1 MSVKTKIVNENGQSL
16 NIDNEGNL
24 NTVAHRRPPLVQQT
38 TLLPFREYFK
48 NNGSRDMDVD
58 GSVTPVD
65 FSIDANASRQV
76 SIKSM
81 FVSIVDAG
89 ATLSE
94 FGNIAALTNGVE
106 FIWESQDFGQIVIA
120 DELKSNYD
128 FVAFAG
134 GQPAFGN
141 GANAFKAQNVIGVEE
156 AYLAFID
163 FQILFGFEF
172 GIPLRKG
179 TKDRLFFRIKDDASS
194 VFSFRAIAYGNQF

>member
-1 MSVKTKIVNENGQSL
+1 MIKAKVTNEDGQSL

-24 NTVAHRRPPLVQQT
+24 NTVAHKRPPLFQET
-38 TLLPFREYFK
+38 TLLPLREYFT

-65 FSIDANASRQV
+65 FSIDANADRQI

-94 FGNIAALTNGVE
+94 FGNIPALTNGVE
-106 FIWESQDFGQIVIA
+106 FIWQSQEFGEIVIA
-120 DELKSNYD
+120 VELKSNYD
-128 FVAFAG
+128 FVAFGG

-141 GANAFKAQNVIGVEE
+141 QANAFKAQNVIGVEE
-156 AYLAFID
+156 AYLAFVD
-163 FQILFGFEF
+163 FQVLFGFEF

-179 TKDRLFFRIKDDASS
+179 TKDRLLFRINDDASP

>member
-1 MSVKTKIVNENGQSL
+1 MIKAKVTNEDGQSL

-24 NTVAHRRPPLVQQT
+24 NTVAHKRPPLVQET
-38 TLLPFREYFK
+38 TLLPLREYFT

-65 FSIDANASRQV
+65 FSIDANADRQISV
-76 SIKSM
+76 KSM

-94 FGNIAALTNGVE
+94 FGNIPALTNGVE
-106 FIWESQDFGQIVIA
+106 FIWESQEFGEIVIA

-128 FVAFAG
+128 FVAFGG

-141 GANAFKAQNVIGVEE
+141 QANAFKAQNVIGVEE
-156 AYLAFID
+156 AYLAFVD
-163 FQILFGFEF
+163 FQVLFGFEF

-179 TKDRLFFRIKDDASS
+179 TKDRLLFRINDDASP

>member
-1 MSVKTKIVNENGQSL
+1 MIKTKVINENGQSL

-24 NTVAHRRPPLVQQT
+24 NTVAHKRPPLVQQT
-38 TLLPFREYFK
+38 TLLPLREYFT

-65 FSIDANASRQV
+65 FSINANANRQISV
-76 SIKSM
+76 KSM

-94 FGNIAALTNGVE
+94 FGNIPALTNGVE
-106 FIWESQDFGQIVIA
+106 FIWQSQDFGEIVIA

-128 FVAFAG
+128 FVALGG

-141 GANAFKAQNVIGVEE
+141 QANAFKAQNVIGVEE
-156 AYLAFID
+156 AYLAFVD
-163 FQILFGFEF
+163 FQVLFGFEF

-179 TKDRLFFRIKDDASS
+179 TKDRLLFRINDDASP

>member
-1 MSVKTKIVNENGQSL
+1 MIKTKVINENGQSL

-24 NTVAHRRPPLVQQT
+24 NTVAHKRPPLAQNT
-38 TLLPFREYFK
+38 TLLPLREYFT

-58 GSVTPVD
+58 GSVNPVD
-65 FSIDANASRQV
+65 FSINANANRQISV
-76 SIKSM
+76 KSM

-94 FGNIAALTNGVE
+94 FGNIPALTNGVE
-106 FIWESQDFGQIVIA
+106 FIWQSQDFGEIVIA

-128 FVAFAG
+128 FVALGG

-141 GANAFKAQNVIGVEE
+141 QANAFKAQNVIGVEE
-156 AYLAFID
+156 AYLAFVD
-163 FQILFGFEF
+163 FQVLFGFEF

-179 TKDRLFFRIKDDASS
+179 TKDRLLFRINDDASP

>member
-1 MSVKTKIVNENGQSL
+1 MIKTKVINENGQSL

-24 NTVAHRRPPLVQQT
+24 NTVAHKRPPLVQQT
-38 TLLPFREYFK
+38 TLLPLREYFT

-58 GSVTPVD
+58 GSVNPVD
-65 FSIDANASRQV
+65 FSINANANRQISV
-76 SIKSM
+76 KSM

-94 FGNIAALTNGVE
+94 FGNIPALTNGVE
-106 FIWESQDFGQIVIA
+106 FIWQSQDFGEIVIA

-128 FVAFAG
+128 FVALGG

-141 GANAFKAQNVIGVEE
+141 QANAFKAQNVIGVEE
-156 AYLAFID
+156 AYLAFVD
-163 FQILFGFEF
+163 FQVLFGFEF

-179 TKDRLFFRIKDDASS
+179 TKDRLLFRINDDASP